1 MTGNSLNDTFGG
13 WGKKRLL
20 KKKRGERR
28 DKEGKKT
35 KHISTSVH
43 KTPC

>member
-1 MTGNSLNDTFGG
+1 M
-13 WGKKRLL
+13 GKKELL
-20 KKKRGERR
+20 EKKRGKGE
-28 DKEGKKT
+28 KEGKKKT